1 MLHRLPHYLSGTIT
15 LLVVCINTFFWCCL
29 LYPLVFLKLVLPF
42 AAVRHQISRF
52 LVLIAK
58 TWIEG
63 NSLAFKLLHRTKWDI
78 QCDEGL
84 TAKNSYLVISNHR
97 SWADIFVLQH
107 VLKRKTPF
115 LKFFIKQEL
124 IWVPLLGL
132 AWWALDFP
140 FLKRYSQAFLEKHPE
155 FRGKDIEATRKHC
168 ERFKTM
174 PVSVMNFLEGTRF
187 THKKQ
192 QRQKA
197 SYHHLLQP
205 KAGGVAIVLSSMGD
219 YLSKVLD
226 VTIVYPEN
234 NQAMSFWKL
243 LAGNIPKIV
252 VRVKTLPI
260 PEQVVGADYSQDP
273 VFRNRVQQWVNT
285 IWQDKD
291 RCIDQLLSEYEPVAS
306 QT

>member
-15 LLVVCINTFFWCCL
+15 LLFFCINTVGWCSI
-29 LYPLVFLKLVLPF
+29 LYPLVILKLILPF
-42 AAVRHQISRF
+42 TAARHQLSRV

-58 TWIEG
+58 AWIEG
-63 NSLAFKLLHRTKWDI
+63 NSLTFKIFHRTKWDI
-78 QCDEGL
+78 QYPEHL
-84 TAKNSYLVISNHR
+84 TNTNSYLVVSNHR

-107 VLKRKTPF
+107 ILKRRTPF

-140 FLKRYSQAFLEKHPE
+140 FLKRYSRAFLEKHPE
-155 FRGKDIEATRKHC
+155 FRGKDIEATRKYC

-187 THKKQ
+187 THQKQ
-192 QRQKA
+192 LAQKT
-197 SYHHLLQP
+197 SYRYLLQP
-205 KAGGVAIVLSSMGD
+205 KAGGVAMVLSSMGD
-219 YLSKVLD
+219 YLSNVLD

-234 NQAMSFWKL
+234 MQAMSFWML
-243 LAGNIPKIV
+243 LAGKIPKIV
-252 VRVKTLPI
+252 VRVKTLPV
-260 PEQVVGADYSQDP
+260 PKQVTGADYRQDP
-273 VFRNRVQQWVNT
+273 EFQHRIHQWVNA

-291 RCIDQLLSEYEPVAS
+291 QCIDNLLSEYTPIAAEN
-306 QT
+306 